1 MAKGPSAG
9 EAKLE
14 KGRDCMLRVTDRY
27 FKVRILEVGS
37 DTIRV
42 SFPGKDYPVDGVGA
56 ALEFHDEEGFTY
68 YTTEVVKGPTHK
80 GEGVVLRKQTDPKR
94 SLHRDCFRAPTD
106 LTVRVKERDHAR
118 QYDAALINLSAG
130 GALVQTDAHFDFST
144 EVDLTLSLPGE
155 PMHTV
160 SGHVVHVADAEE
172 RRGTAGRYFGI
183 RFTGVPTDIESSI
196 TRYMWSVLREMYP
209 PE

>member
-1 MAKGPSAG
+1 MVKKPSTGGAKH
-9 EAKLE
+9 E
-14 KGRDCMLRVTDRY
+14 KGRECLLKVTDRY

-56 ALEFHDEEGFTY
+56 ALEFHDDEGFTY
-68 YTTEVVKGPTHK
+68 YSTQVVEGPTHK
-80 GEGVVLRKQTDPKR
+80 GAGVVLRKQTDPKR

-118 QYDAALINLSAG
+118 QYDAALVNLSAG
-130 GALVQTDAHFDFST
+130 GALIQTDAPFDFST
-144 EVDLTLSLPGE
+144 AVDLTLSLPGE
-155 PMHTV
+155 AMHTV

-172 RRGTAGRYFGI
+172 RCGTARRYFGI
-183 RFTGVPTDIESSI
+183 RFTGVPTDVERTI